1 MVTLLYWFFVGDTSS
16 ISPRH
21 LPRLRW
27 PLLIPL
33 LLDQFL
39 FSFLHL
45 RGPLMMLDSVK
56 TDILLYF
63 LLNASSSFMLSAAHN
78 VLFFV
83 LDLRSIVFHFLH
95 YFTTFVFLFV
105 MYSKTAT
112 VAIPGEV
119 LKKSFVPPLISQLAV
134 SLLTARI
141 HSGNRTGS
149 LYLLRFARFM
159 WIQCWYEFNFQNI
172 RLCYY
177 NNCIE
182 VFSKVFRSRHEK
194 QIELVFDGK
203 LSRKIVRRWLL
214 FKRLYSWSSTYYWL
228 LFSNYSRNFAQAEI
242 Q

>member
-1 MVTLLYWFFVGDTSS
+1 
-16 ISPRH
+16 
-21 LPRLRW
+21 
-27 PLLIPL
+27 
-33 LLDQFL
+33 
-39 FSFLHL
+39 
-45 RGPLMMLDSVK
+45 MMLDSVK

-159 WIQCWYEFNFQNI
+159 
-172 RLCYY
+172 
-177 NNCIE
+177 
-182 VFSKVFRSRHEK
+182 
-194 QIELVFDGK
+194 
-203 LSRKIVRRWLL
+203 
-214 FKRLYSWSSTYYWL
+214 
-228 LFSNYSRNFAQAEI
+228 
-242 Q
+242 